1 MSVCKYSRQLNAYH
15 DGELSSA
22 ALAELE
28 RHLESCPPC
37 TEELERLTHLSQLLA
52 GVSIPEM
59 SAGVPA
65 RLHGAIGSVREVV
78 VVRMAERLI
87 AVAATV
93 LVVCGLWLWHANG
106 ASKPYDGPLEGWEI
120 AAMTLEVVEA
130 PDVSPEELLT
140 QWIVTDLSRENG
152 SD

>member
-28 RHLESCPPC
+28 KHLEHCPSC
-37 TEELERLTHLSQLLA
+37 TEELERLRHLSQLLA

-106 ASKPYDGPLEGWEI
+106 ASRPYDGPLEGWEI
-120 AAMTLEVVEA
+120 AAMTLEVVDA

-140 QWIVTDLSRENG
+140 QWIVTDLSRENE